1 MTGQGPAQDTARW
14 AREMLTFHNGDW
26 DSLHAFWVITRDG
39 DGTTGVQTVAAIDPA
54 VDPSQV
60 PRMLAA
66 LLLDVLARGGPI
78 PCAVGLQFEAFMVD
92 IQDMP
97 ERERAVARARSR
109 NRTLH
114 AHPDARECA
123 LAYVADAD
131 GHVRLARRF
140 RDDADWPQEFSW
152 APGEEADGPGKM
164 LRELVLTAQGAAG

>member
-1 MTGQGPAQDTARW
+1 MTGQVPAQDTARW

-26 DSLHAFWVITRDG
+26 DSLHSFWVWLREG
-39 DGTTGVQTVAAIDPA
+39 DGAQVVAMALVDPAIAPTDIPEKLARVAAHYPGRYA
-54 VDPSQV
+54 C
-60 PRMLAA
+60 
-66 LLLDVLARGGPI
+66 GF
-78 PCAVGLQFEAFMVD
+78 QFEAFVVD

-97 ERERAVARARSR
+97 ERERAVARARRR
-109 NRTLH
+109 NGTLH